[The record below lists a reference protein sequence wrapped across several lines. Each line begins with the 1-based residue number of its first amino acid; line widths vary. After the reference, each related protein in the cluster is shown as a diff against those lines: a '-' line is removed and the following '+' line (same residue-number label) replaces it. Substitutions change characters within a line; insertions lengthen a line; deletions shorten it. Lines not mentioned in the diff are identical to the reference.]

1 MKLFDLTD
9 FRAHCEAYIV
19 TSIATRLE
27 IYMNIALI
35 GGTGFVGSAVL
46 EELLQRG
53 HHVTALARSPAK
65 YTPREGLRVVA
76 ADVLDAA
83 QVAHAVEGHDAV
95 ISAYN
100 PGWKE
105 PQIYNL
111 FVQGTRAIYDG
122 VKRSGVKRL
131 LVVGGAGSLY
141 VAPGVQGVD
150 TPEFPAEWKQ
160 GALAAREA
168 LNMIRNEPTL
178 AWSFVSPAVMLAPGA
193 RTGTFRLGGDD
204 VLMNGDQPA
213 GISVSDLAVAIVNE
227 IEDPQHLGKRFTVA
241 Y

>member
-1 MKLFDLTD
+1 
-9 FRAHCEAYIV
+9 
-19 TSIATRLE
+19 
-27 IYMNIALI
+27 MNIALI

-53 HHVTALARSPAK
+53 HQVTALARTPAK
-65 YTPREGLRVVA
+65 YPARAGLKVVA

-105 PQIYNL
+105 PQIHDL
-111 FVQGTRAIYDG
+111 FLQGSQAITAG

-141 VAPGVQGVD
+141 VAPGVQLVD

-168 LNMIRNEPTL
+168 LNLIRQEESL
-178 AWSFVSPAVMLAPGA
+178 DWSFVSPAVMLAPGA
-193 RTGTFRLGGDD
+193 RTGRFRLGGDQ
-204 VLMNGDQPA
+204 VLMDGDHPA
-213 GISVSDLAVAIVNE
+213 GLSVADLAVALVDE
-227 IEDPQHLGKRFTVA
+227 IETPKHLKRRFTVA

>member
-1 MKLFDLTD
+1 
-9 FRAHCEAYIV
+9 
-19 TSIATRLE
+19 
-27 IYMNIALI
+27 MNIALI

-53 HHVTALARSPAK
+53 HQVTALARNPAK
-65 YTPREGLRVVA
+65 YGARAGLTVVA
-76 ADVLDAA
+76 ADVLDAG

-105 PQIYNL
+105 PQIHDL
-111 FVQGTRAIYDG
+111 FLQGSRAITEG

-141 VAPGVQGVD
+141 VAPGVQLVD

-168 LNMIRNEPTL
+168 LNLIRQETTL
-178 AWSFVSPAVMLAPGA
+178 DWSFVSPAVMLAPGA
-193 RTGTFRLGGDD
+193 RTGRFRIGGDE
-204 VLMNGDQPA
+204 VLMDGSHPA
-213 GISVSDLAVAIVNE
+213 GISVADLAVALVDE
-227 IEDPQHLGKRFTVA
+227 IETPRHLKRRFTVA